1 MTVQEMHYELKL
13 KLNKVDTQDYSNILV
28 PEVDWYLNEAM
39 TVFIKQRYG
48 VTNIKREGFE
58 ETQKRIDD
66 LKTLVVKEDPATPT
80 ATTIPTTV
88 VSTTSDVGTYRADLS
103 ALAYDYMFLVR
114 ITCQSTK
121 TSCQSGTKKLWGIQ
135 VQHDDL
141 DTVLYDPFYKPSF
154 EWEEVPLVFG
164 ENPDD
169 PTSDRKGAIY
179 LYSDG
184 TFSVD
189 SVFVEYL
196 RHPLRI
202 SYADGV
208 VDSTGVPIGYN
219 YADGTPAAA
228 VQNCEL
234 PQHTHKE
241 VVDLAVA
248 IVSGDLDHP
257 MYQLKAIKMSIN
269 E

>member
-13 KLNKVDTQDYSNILV
+13 KLNKIDTQDYSNLLI
-28 PEVDWYLNEAM
+28 PEVDWYLNEAQ

-48 VTNIKREGFE
+48 TTNIKREGFE
-58 ETQKRIDD
+58 ESQKRIDD
-66 LKTLVVKEDPATPT
+66 LKTLVVKEDPAIPT
-80 ATTIPTTV
+80 ATTIPANV
-88 VSTTSDVGTYRADLS
+88 VSTTTDVGTYKADLS
-103 ALAYDYMFLVR
+103 ALAYDYMFLLR
-114 ITCQSTK
+114 ITCQGTK
-121 TSCQSGTKKLWGIQ
+121 TSCQSGTKRLWGIQ

-164 ENPDD
+164 ENPND
-169 PTSDRKGAIY
+169 PTSDRQGSIY

-184 TFSVD
+184 TFSIN

-202 SYADGV
+202 SYANGV
-208 VDSTGVPIGYN
+208 VDSSGAIIGYN
-219 YADGTPAAA
+219 YADGTPAAG

-234 PQHTHKE
+234 PEHTHKE
-241 VVDLAVA
+241 LVDLAVA
-248 IVSGDLDHP
+248 IVSGDIDHP
-257 MYQLKAIKMSIN
+257 NYNLKAIKTSIN

>member
-13 KLNKVDTQDYSNILV
+13 KLNKIDTQDYSNLLV
-28 PEVDWYLNEAM
+28 PEIDWYLNESQ

-48 VTNIKREGFE
+48 TTNIKRQGFE
-58 ETQKRIDD
+58 ESQKRIDD
-66 LKTLVVKEDPATPT
+66 LKTLVVKEDPLIPT
-80 ATTIPTTV
+80 ATTMTASTI
-88 VSTTSDVGTYRADLS
+88 STTSDVGTYKADLS
-103 ALAYDYMFLVR
+103 ALAYDYMFLLR
-114 ITCQSTK
+114 ITCQGTK
-121 TSCQSGTKKLWGIQ
+121 TSCQSGTKRLWGIQ

-164 ENPDD
+164 QNPND
-169 PTSDRKGAIY
+169 PPSDRKGSIY

-189 SVFVEYL
+189 NVFVEYL

-202 SYADGV
+202 SYANGV
-208 VDSTGVPIGYN
+208 VNSAGAIIGYN
-219 YADGTPAAA
+219 YADGTAAA
-228 VQNCEL
+228 GSQNCEL
-234 PQHTHKE
+234 PEHTHKE

-248 IVSGDLDHP
+248 IVSGDIDHP
-257 MYQLKAIKMSIN
+257 MYKLKAIKTTIN